1 MSDFV
6 ILTDSSADLGE
17 EMVRKLDVQVVPLG
31 FVLDGQA
38 YHDYPDN
45 RDMDPHAFYE
55 RLRKG
60 DAATTNAVNTAQYTE
75 ALEPLLQAGRDVLV
89 LAFSSGQIGR
99 AHV

>member
-31 FVLDGQA
+31 FVLDGQV

-45 RDMDPHAFYE
+45 RDKMQD
-55 RLRKG
+55 RKS
-60 DAATTNAVNTAQYTE
+60 V
-75 ALEPLLQAGRDVLV
+75 V
-89 LAFSSGQIGR
+89 
-99 AHV
+99 